1 MLGNPKYKIGD
12 IVEFKCLDDDIIRV
26 GVIAIVDR
34 FGTFEYTDD
43 VSYDILD
50 KENKMLYK
58 HFPEDTIIRKT
69 AEIDEAEVW
78 D

>member
-12 IVEFKCLDDDIIRV
+12 IVEFKCNDDVKV
-26 GVIAIVDR
+26 GVIAVVDR

-50 KENKMLYK
+50 KEDKMLYK

-69 AEIDEAEVW
+69 AEIDASEVW

>member
-12 IVEFKCLDDDIIRV
+12 IVEFKCNDGIRT
-26 GVIAIVDR
+26 GVIAVVDR

-50 KENKMLYK
+50 KENRMFYK
-58 HFPEDTIIRKT
+58 HFPENTIVRKT